1 MTSPCS
7 FPQQKKRP
15 GTGRI
20 SPAWNSWVSPSPL
33 RGKDV
38 VKASAAKWKE
48 TWQKQTVVHVNN
60 YLFIHFLF
68 YIYIYTIIITISLI
82 ITFIISLIIII
93 SLFII
98 EYYIIIT
105 ISILIC
111 CWTSLDFFSCD
122 CWEPQKNSCEGGDEP
137 AKISYFSISWA
148 KFSLFERIWSCKS
161 CREGHSL
168 SLGTPPKLPMKLK
181 K

>member
-111 CWTSLDFFSCD
+111 CWTSLDFFHVTVENHKRTAVKEGMSQ
-122 CWEPQKNSCEGGDEP
+122 QKLAIFQSAGPSFLCLSEFGA
-137 AKISYFSISWA
+137 AKVVGRDTHY
-148 KFSLFERIWSCKS
+148 
-161 CREGHSL
+161 H
-168 SLGTPPKLPMKLK
+168 
-181 K
+181 